1 MYFTSYSFKETGQFC
16 TLAHLDD
23 NLVSWS
29 AQIPYLLHHQHVG
42 RPSHVCFGVSLV
54 TGTIAIVVA
63 VVKSKKSSPSMLGRA
78 VHMARAV
85 CSMSTHS
92 LRSHGAKISSVR
104 FIHGPQVPPA
114 EPVSADASIGSQDD
128 TSELYALE
136 RSSPLVHTRL
146 TYLSPETRPQGKRA
160 IAYVPMSSHV
170 FNTAPHQHA
179 MHMAVVYYLDALR
192 SGTASTKSRSD
203 VAYSGKKLR
212 PQKGT
217 GRARLS
223 DAGNPMLR
231 GGGVAHGPKP
241 RDFKTDLPRKVREL
255 ALRSALS
262 ARFREGRLH
271 VVPSLDWYAPPMS
284 TNKLARLLSAKQW
297 TNTLFLTAPRDPV
310 SPVANERGSMRP
322 SSVNLMYTDQQLT
335 RHAQYIR
342 HFALA
347 QRNLPDVDLVRLHE
361 LPPHPRPRLEHAKQ
375 PGELHAY
382 QVLEFQ
388 RIVLDM
394 GALEWLEE
402 KLGGSLVHQ
411 VYAEEMLRW
420 REERNPSASDEDAFS
435 PSTSSISEPENS
447 ASSGLSSTS
456 DTASSMQSPTT
467 P

>member
-1 MYFTSYSFKETGQFC
+1 
-16 TLAHLDD
+16 
-23 NLVSWS
+23 
-29 AQIPYLLHHQHVG
+29 
-42 RPSHVCFGVSLV
+42 
-54 TGTIAIVVA
+54 
-63 VVKSKKSSPSMLGRA
+63 
-78 VHMARAV
+78 
-85 CSMSTHS
+85 
-92 LRSHGAKISSVR
+92 
-104 FIHGPQVPPA
+104 
-114 EPVSADASIGSQDD
+114 
-128 TSELYALE
+128 
-136 RSSPLVHTRL
+136 
-146 TYLSPETRPQGKRA
+146 
-160 IAYVPMSSHV
+160 
-170 FNTAPHQHA
+170 
-179 MHMAVVYYLDALR
+179 
-192 SGTASTKSRSD
+192 
-203 VAYSGKKLR
+203 
-212 PQKGT
+212 
-217 GRARLS
+217 
-223 DAGNPMLR
+223 
-231 GGGVAHGPKP
+231 
-241 RDFKTDLPRKVREL
+241 
-255 ALRSALS
+255 
-262 ARFREGRLH
+262 
-271 VVPSLDWYAPPMS
+271 MS

-322 SSVNLMYTDQQLT
+322 SSVTLMYTDQQLT

-420 REERNPSASDEDAFS
+420 HEERNPSASEEDAFS
-435 PSTSSISEPENS
+435 PSTSSISESENS